1 MKHME
6 TGRNSSWWIGDL
18 FTCRQSA
25 ALIWLCIFPR
35 KSLNGAQQTSKEN
48 CNIQVNIIFF
58 FNFVKSKGIKTTFC
72 IPSPPLLHQ
81 NFSHLCSSFWVEG
94 DQFFSI
100 LYVKAKGGQYK
111 MLLRRSEAC
120 GVYLFFLPASFSPFS
135 CLLGFGLI
143 FQPEQVP
150 RVKCKKASARLCSI
164 QLGFLCQAGNFIA
177 LWLMKML
184 WWRGFLW
191 ESHRS
196 LEFIPNSER
205 TSDTLCLEGLL
216 EDHFPS
222 AYCEVSV

>member
-1 MKHME
+1 M
-6 TGRNSSWWIGDL
+6 
-18 FTCRQSA
+18 
-25 ALIWLCIFPR
+25 ALYFPQKEPKWCTANQQR
-35 KSLNGAQQTSKEN
+35 KLQYSGQYN
-48 CNIQVNIIFF
+48 FF
-58 FNFVKSKGIKTTFC
+58 FNFVKRKGIKTTFC

-150 RVKCKKASARLCSI
+150 RVKCKKASACLCSI